1 MLQTIIARLSSAR
14 ARNYFYALS
23 TAFLAFA
30 VGYDWIA
37 PDKLPLWLT
46 LLAAL
51 FAVTSGGTATVVLSR
66 QRKDGTVQ

>member
-1 MLQTIIARLSSAR
+1 MLSKVIAALSSPR

-37 PDKLPLWLT
+37 VDKLPLWLT
-46 LLAAL
+46 VLAAL
-51 FAVTSGGTATVVLSR
+51 FAVTSGSTATVVLAQ
-66 QRKDGTVQ
+66 QRKNGTV

>member
-1 MLQTIIARLSSAR
+1 MAKIIAELSSAR
-14 ARNYFYALS
+14 VRNYFYALS

-30 VGYDWIA
+30 VGYDWIS

-46 LLAAL
+46 LLAAV
-51 FAVTSGGTATVVLSR
+51 FAITSGSTATVVLSK